1 VSTAALALRIFIMA
15 VVSYTAM
22 QSAPGHSEQ
31 PAIARIGVLVPPR
44 ANSTYE
50 AGLRDGLRELGY
62 VEGKNVITEWLRSA
76 GAEEEE
82 RSLVAD
88 LAREKVDVIVVFN
101 TVAARAALDA
111 TTTIPVVFL
120 SNDPVASGLADSVA
134 RPGRNATGVSGL
146 MADLTG
152 KRLEFLQQL
161 APAARRIVCLVN
173 SSNPS
178 GLQQLDAAQKA
189 ARTLGLQLI
198 TLDAHNE
205 GELDTALRA
214 LPRNA
219 ENGVLV
225 TADRLFYANK
235 TKITQ
240 AIRKAGVAATF
251 PYRDYHDGGALM
263 SYGPSTKELARKMA
277 VYVDK
282 ILKGARPGD
291 LPIEQISVYE
301 LIVDLR
307 VARELGLKVPQ
318 DLLMRADE
326 VIR

>member
-1 VSTAALALRIFIMA
+1 
-15 VVSYTAM
+15 VSYTAM

-214 LPRNA
+214 L
-219 ENGVLV
+219 
-225 TADRLFYANK
+225 LFYANK